1 MKNRQK
7 IRKGFLLFMFFLF
20 PAIFYYF
27 SPVIIIQSTVK
38 GIINGSFVM
47 FVVLFISGLVLGRAW
62 CGWACGAGGCQEAIF
77 LARDKKIRQG
87 NYIKWILW
95 VPWVSVIVILAIKAG
110 GYTKIDFFYA
120 TTHGLSVGGLSAL
133 IAYLVVLI
141 VLIALPAYIFGR
153 RSFCHHICWMA
164 PFLIIGR
171 KVRNIFNWPSLKLT
185 VKPSA
190 CKSCHLCEKY
200 CPMSL
205 PVEEMVKSN
214 RMENAECILC
224 GTCVDSCPTKAIKYS
239 FSAGK

>member
-7 IRKGFLLFMFFLF
+7 IRKGILLFMFFLF
-20 PAIFYYF
+20 PALFYYF

-77 LARDKKIRQG
+77 LARDKKIRKG
-87 NYIKWILW
+87 NFIKWILW
-95 VPWVSVIVILAIKAG
+95 VPWVSAIVILAIRAG
-110 GYTKIDFFYA
+110 GYTKIDFLYE
-120 TTHGLSVGGLSAL
+120 TTHGLSIGNLSAL
-133 IAYLVVLI
+133 IAYLVVLL

-171 KVRNIFNWPSLKLT
+171 KVRNIFNWPSLKLIAE
-185 VKPSA
+185 PSV
-190 CKSCHLCEKY
+190 CKSCHLCDKH

-205 PVEEMVKSN
+205 PVEDMVKSN
-214 RMENAECILC
+214 KMENAECILC
-224 GTCVDSCPTKAIKYS
+224 GTCVDACPAKAIKYT
-239 FSAGK
+239 FAGG